1 MENFPVVRVP
11 VLSNTIFFILA
22 NFSNVPPPFNK
33 IPFLAALPI
42 PTITAVGVAKPIAQG
57 QEITNT
63 AIALK
68 KASVPEISK
77 TTLLEAPYL

>member
-33 IPFLAALPI
+33 IPFFAALPI
-42 PTITAVGVAKPIAQG
+42 PTITAVGVANPMAHG
-57 QEITNT
+57 QEITST
-63 AIALK
+63 AIARK
-68 KASVPEISK
+68 KESVIRTSKAKKEIK
-77 TTLLEAPYL
+77 